1 MAYFT
6 DVFTKETWSAFVADG
21 GRVTAFSADSMRRGA
36 RNVRSGDRFVCYL
49 KGEFSFVG
57 ALEAR
62 SEAFLSDE
70 PVWGLSEFPVR
81 VTVEP
86 FALFPLSATIPLA
99 AFEGKLSFYPQGRHL
114 SMVPSRFQ
122 GSPRALGDADGE
134 AIWRAIL
141 AHEDG
146 VRSMLPS
153 PRPMEVAEP
162 VEPALAGPRH
172 AETQALLAE
181 LGLATGCSVWI
192 PRADRLA
199 VGRANPSIPERLL
212 PELPFLFGGK
222 PQQVVQNIDAIWL
235 QGQAVVAAF
244 EVESTTSIYSG
255 LLRMSDLVSLIPN
268 INFPMYIVAPDL
280 RRLAVRDEILRPTFA
295 RLEPPLRQKCGFF
308 SMEALIQQRASL
320 GDEMLRYLRPG
331 FINGLAEYFSEER

>member
-1 MAYFT
+1 LTYFT

-21 GRVTAFSADSMRRGA
+21 GRVTAFSASSMRRGA

-70 PVWGLSEFPVR
+70 PVWGLTEFPVR
-81 VTVEP
+81 VNVEP
-86 FALFPLSATIPLA
+86 YALFPLDSSLPLA
-99 AFEGKLSFYPQGRHL
+99 VFEGKLSFYPQGGHR
-114 SMVPSRFQ
+114 SMVPPYFQ
-122 GSPRALGDADGE
+122 GSPRALGEPDGD

-153 PRPMEVAEP
+153 PRSIEVPEP
-162 VEPALAGPRH
+162 VEPALASSRH

-181 LGLATGCSVWI
+181 LGLATGCSVWV
-192 PRADRLA
+192 PRADRMA
-199 VGRANPSIPERLL
+199 VGRANPDIPEQLL

-222 PQQVVQNIDAIWL
+222 PQQVVQNIDTIWL

-268 INFPMYIVAPDL
+268 INFPMYIVAPEL
-280 RRLAVRDEILRPTFA
+280 RRPAVRDEILRPTFA
-295 RLEPPLRQKCGFF
+295 RLETPLRQKCGFL
-308 SMEALIQQRASL
+308 SMESLIKQRSSL

-331 FINGLAEYFSEER
+331 FINGLAEYFPEEK